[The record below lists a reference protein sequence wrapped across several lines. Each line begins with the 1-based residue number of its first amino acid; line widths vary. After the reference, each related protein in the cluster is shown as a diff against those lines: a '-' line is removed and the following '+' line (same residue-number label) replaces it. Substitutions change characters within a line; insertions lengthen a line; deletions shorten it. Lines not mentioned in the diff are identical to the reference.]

1 MIFITDK
8 YVGTENRHFE
18 SQRFSIEKCCKEH
31 REEIDQGH
39 WYVLNKRISNKLG
52 RYMTRC

>member
-52 RYMTRC
+52 RHMTRC